1 VARKTLLATGIAKV
15 LHHVQFKTAVQS
27 NDSNPQTGKSS
38 LKEYGIK
45 VWCFKNSSNKINRKN
60 YLYYYSSL
68 YKGYR
73 LYSSHTTHN
82 LSAQGEVTCSASC
95 LVCDPLNS
103 ESLKHI
109 CAAFKLPS
117 QIPPLLFLVITPTS
131 WGIED
136 DMYANRCLIYL
147 ALPYTLR
154 KKCTKAVTG
163 AVPFQKVHFCPFQV
177 LICTF

>member
-1 VARKTLLATGIAKV
+1 MQRYCIMFSSRQQSKAMLPIPKQAKV
-15 LHHVQFKTAVQS
+15 HLKSMALKFGVLKTA
-27 NDSNPQTGKSS
+27 QT
-38 LKEYGIK
+38 
-45 VWCFKNSSNKINRKN
+45 NKQKKNRKN
-60 YLYYYSSL
+60 YLYDYSSL

-73 LYSSHTTHN
+73 LVLCSHTTHN

-103 ESLKHI
+103 ESLGHI

-117 QIPPLLFLVITPTS
+117 QIPPLLSLVITPTS

-147 ALPYTLR
+147 ALPY
-154 KKCTKAVTG
+154 KSV
-163 AVPFQKVHFCPFQV
+163 QKLSLGLYLFKR
-177 LICTF
+177 